1 MTSVID
7 NPKKVSEY
15 ILNCR
20 NMNIAI
26 LPPDVNAGEAGFS
39 VTDGKIRYALTAIKG
54 VGRPVIDSLVQER
67 KERGPFTNL
76 KDFITRMSDK
86 KEMNKRAIENL
97 IKAGAMDGLGG
108 TRKQFMSVYV
118 QIADHIAHDK
128 KNNLAGQISLFDI
141 AGEEDKEEFDIR
153 MPNVGEYSKEMLLG
167 FEKEVLG
174 VYVSGHPL

>member
-1 MTSVID
+1 
-7 NPKKVSEY
+7 
-15 ILNCR
+15 
-20 NMNIAI
+20 
-26 LPPDVNAGEAGFS
+26 
-39 VTDGKIRYALTAIKG
+39 
-54 VGRPVIDSLVQER
+54 
-67 KERGPFTNL
+67 
-76 KDFITRMSDK
+76 
-86 KEMNKRAIENL
+86 MNKRAIENL

-141 AGEEDKEEFDIR
+141 VGEEDKEEFDIR

-174 VYVSGHPL
+174 VYVSGHPWRNTRSCGRTASAIPPETLHWMKSPERWNWSRIRRMQSSVE

>member
-1 MTSVID
+1 
-7 NPKKVSEY
+7 
-15 ILNCR
+15 
-20 NMNIAI
+20 
-26 LPPDVNAGEAGFS
+26 
-39 VTDGKIRYALTAIKG
+39 
-54 VGRPVIDSLVQER
+54 
-67 KERGPFTNL
+67 
-76 KDFITRMSDK
+76 
-86 KEMNKRAIENL
+86 MNKRAIENL

-167 FEKEVLG
+167 FEKRSW
-174 VYVSGHPL
+174 VSMSAVILWRNTRSCGRTASAIPPETLHWMKSPERWNWSRIRRMQSSVD